1 MVKKAERKTFD
12 IDIRKDILY
21 PHQHFLENCYYL
33 WLTIYEIITTKAM
46 VDKSRVDRLINQ
58 NIRKDEENQD
68 HHKIFVLIVIY
79 ILQKQL

>member
-1 MVKKAERKTFD
+1 
-12 IDIRKDILY
+12 
-21 PHQHFLENCYYL
+21 
-33 WLTIYEIITTKAM
+33 M